1 LAEPTL
7 IWFLP
12 DAASKENRLVNIGE
26 WITKR
31 AIIHPDKPFLTGKN
45 KTLSNRQ
52 FNDQVNKT
60 AHALSDL
67 GIAKGDRVALLMSNC
82 SEFLEIF
89 FACAKTG
96 AIMVPLNFRLAVPE
110 LVYILKDS
118 EPEVMI
124 YSAEFADKV
133 REIRNT
139 SLSVNHYIGHGLD
152 LIKGDSNFVDFV
164 DTASARG
171 VLHTAEVN
179 LPDPLFIMYTSG
191 TTGDPKGAVLT
202 HQNIL
207 FGAIHSLLGY
217 GVDRS
222 YKSLV
227 VAPLFH
233 IGALAAS
240 VTPIVYAGGSLVISS
255 FYNASDV
262 LKTICREKINYMFA
276 VPVMFQMMAETPEWQ
291 EADLS
296 HVHFFISGGAPIP
309 LPVIK
314 KYQQE
319 KSIGF
324 VQGYALTETGRL
336 TSLDLED
343 SIIKAGSVGKE
354 VFHVN
359 LRIVDEQGRDL
370 PPNEPGEIIVQGPNI
385 FAGYWRKVG
394 TIVSALKNGWFHTG
408 DMGMRDD
415 DGFVYIVGRK
425 VEMIISSGENIY
437 PAEVE
442 RAIQSLPQVKEAAVV
457 GMPDEKR
464 GEVAA
469 AFIIFKKEQHLTE
482 NEITAFLAEKI
493 AYYKIPKKFIFVEE
507 FPRNQ
512 SGKVLKRIL
521 KKRLEEN

>member
-1 LAEPTL
+1 L
-7 IWFLP
+7 
-12 DAASKENRLVNIGE
+12 NIGE

-31 AIIHPDKPFLTGKN
+31 SIIQPDKPFLSEKN
-45 KTLSNRQ
+45 KAYNNLQ
-52 FNDQVNKT
+52 FNERVNKT
-60 AHALSDL
+60 ARAFIHL
-67 GIAKGDRVALLMSNC
+67 GVKKGDRVSLLMSNC

-96 AIMVPLNFRLAVPE
+96 AIMVPLNLRLAVPE
-110 LVYILKDS
+110 LLYILKDS
-118 EPEVMI
+118 APGTLI
-124 YSAEFADKV
+124 YSCEFADKV
-133 REIRNT
+133 GEIKSANIGLKQYLRHGGENPREDQIFADLVDGF
-139 SLSVNHYIGHGLD
+139 SGSEPLD
-152 LIKGDSNFVDFV
+152 VENVD
-164 DTASARG
+164 
-171 VLHTAEVN
+171 LN
-179 LPDPLFIMYTSG
+179 DPLFIMYTSG

-217 GVDRS
+217 GINKT

-240 VTPIVYAGGSLVISS
+240 VTPIIYGGGSIVLST
-255 FYNASDV
+255 FYNAAEMI
-262 LKTICREKINYMFA
+262 KTVCREKINYLFA
-276 VPVMFQMMAETPEWQ
+276 VPVMFQLMTEVDEWKD
-291 EADLS
+291 ADLS

-314 KYQQE
+314 KYQEE
-319 KSIGF
+319 KGVGF

-343 SIIKAGSVGKE
+343 SISKAGSVGKE

-359 LRIVDEQGRDL
+359 LRIVDDNGKNL
-370 PPNEPGEIIVQGPNI
+370 PANQPGEIIVQGPNV
-385 FAGYWRKVG
+385 FSGYWRKDLA
-394 TIVSALKNGWFHTG
+394 TSSAMKGGWFHTG
-408 DMGMRDD
+408 DMGRRDE

-437 PAEVE
+437 PVEVE
-442 RAIQSLPQVKEAAVV
+442 RAIQTLPQIKEAAAV
-457 GMPDEKR
+457 GMPDGKR
-464 GEVAA
+464 GEVVG
-469 AFIIFKKEQHLTE
+469 AFVILHKDTMITE
-482 NEITAFLAEKI
+482 SEILASLQNKI
-493 AYYKIPKKFIFVEE
+493 AHYKIPKKIFFVDD

-521 KKRLEEN
+521 KNRLEEK

>member
-1 LAEPTL
+1 M
-7 IWFLP
+7 
-12 DAASKENRLVNIGE
+12 NIGE

-31 AIIHPDKPFLTGKN
+31 AIIAPDKPFLTEKN
-45 KTLSNRQ
+45 KTYTNRQ
-52 FNDQVNKT
+52 FNRRVNRT
-60 AHALSDL
+60 AHALAHL
-67 GIAKGDRVALLMSNC
+67 GLVKGMRLAVLMSNS

-96 AIMVPLNFRLAVPE
+96 IILVPLNFRLAVPE
-110 LVYILKDS
+110 LLYIIRDS
-118 EPEVMI
+118 APELLI
-124 YSAEFADKV
+124 YSSEFAVKIS
-133 REIRNT
+133 EIKAANADVQRFYR
-139 SLSVNHYIGHGLD
+139 LGEIE
-152 LIKGDSNFVDFV
+152 GDGDPDFSAYADRFETLEPIEILGVD
-164 DTASARG
+164 
-171 VLHTAEVN
+171 

-240 VTPIVYAGGSLVISS
+240 VTPIVYAGGSLMISS
-255 FYNASDV
+255 FYNASET

-276 VPVMFQMMAETPEWQ
+276 VPVMYQMIADAPEWRD
-291 EADLS
+291 ADLS

-309 LPVIK
+309 LPVIR
-314 KYQQE
+314 KYQEE
-319 KSIGF
+319 KGVGF

-343 SIIKAGSVGKE
+343 SIRKAGSVGKE

-359 LRIVDEQGRDL
+359 LRIVDDHGRDIHTTD
-370 PPNEPGEIIVQGPNI
+370 PGEILVQGPNV
-385 FAGYWRKVG
+385 FAGYWNKEAATRAVFKD
-394 TIVSALKNGWFHTG
+394 GWFCTG
-408 DMGMRDD
+408 DMGRRDE
-415 DGFVYIVGRK
+415 DGFVHIVGRK

-442 RAIQSLPQVKEAAVV
+442 RALQSVPGVKEAAVV
-457 GMPDEKR
+457 GMPDPKR
-464 GEVAA
+464 GEVVG
-469 AFIIFKKEQHLTE
+469 AFVILKEGSIVSEADILNT
-482 NEITAFLAEKI
+482 LAGKI
-493 AYYKIPKKFIFVEE
+493 AHYKIPKSIFFVEE

-521 KKRLEEN
+521 KKRMEDQ

>member
-1 LAEPTL
+1 M
-7 IWFLP
+7 
-12 DAASKENRLVNIGE
+12 NIGE

-31 AIIHPDKPFLTGKN
+31 AIIQPDRPFLTEKN
-45 KTLSNRQ
+45 NTYNNLQ
-52 FNDQVNKT
+52 FNERVNKT
-60 AHALSDL
+60 ARALTHL
-67 GIAKGDRVALLMSNC
+67 GIKKGDRVALLMSNC

-96 AIMVPLNFRLAVPE
+96 AIMVPLNLRLAVPE
-110 LVYILKDS
+110 LLYILKDS
-118 EPEVMI
+118 EPGTLI
-124 YSAEFADKV
+124 YSSEFADKV
-133 REIRNT
+133 REIKSANIGLKQYLRHAGEN
-139 SLSVNHYIGHGLD
+139 LKEDAVFAESVNDFSGMEPLETENVGL
-152 LIKGDSNFVDFV
+152 N
-164 DTASARG
+164 
-171 VLHTAEVN
+171 
-179 LPDPLFIMYTSG
+179 DPLFIMYTSG

-217 GVDRS
+217 GINRS

-240 VTPIVYAGGSLVISS
+240 VTPIIYAGGSIVIST
-255 FYNASDV
+255 FYNATEM
-262 LKTICREKINYMFA
+262 LKTVCREKINYLFA
-276 VPVMFQMMAETPEWQ
+276 VPVMFQLMTEVDEWKN
-291 EADLS
+291 ADLA

-314 KYQQE
+314 KYQDE
-319 KSIGF
+319 KGVGF

-343 SIIKAGSVGKE
+343 SISKAGSVGKE

-359 LRIVDEQGRDL
+359 LRIVDDNGKNL
-370 PPNEPGEIIVQGPNI
+370 PANSAGEIIVQGPNV
-385 FAGYWRKVG
+385 FPGYWRKD
-394 TIVSALKNGWFHTG
+394 SATASAMKGGWFHTG
-408 DMGMRDD
+408 DMGRRDE

-437 PAEVE
+437 PVEVE
-442 RAIQSLPQVKEAAVV
+442 RAIQSLPQIKEAAAV

-464 GEVAA
+464 GEVVGAFVILQKDDRITESEILAA
-469 AFIIFKKEQHLTE
+469 LHD
-482 NEITAFLAEKI
+482 KI
-493 AYYKIPKKFIFVEE
+493 AHYKIPKKIFFVDD

-521 KKRLEEN
+521 KNRLEGKH

>member
-1 LAEPTL
+1 M
-7 IWFLP
+7 
-12 DAASKENRLVNIGE
+12 NIGE

-31 AIIHPDKPFLTGKN
+31 AIIAPDKPFLTEKN
-45 KTLSNRQ
+45 KIYTNRQ
-52 FNDQVNKT
+52 FNRRVNKT
-60 AHALSDL
+60 AHALAHL
-67 GIAKGDRVALLMSNC
+67 GLAKGMRLAVLMSNS

-96 AIMVPLNFRLAVPE
+96 IILVPLNFRLAVPE
-110 LVYILKDS
+110 LLYILQDS
-118 EPEVMI
+118 VPEILI
-124 YSAEFADKV
+124 YSSEFAAKV
-133 REIRNT
+133 GEIKSAGAEIQRFFRLGET
-139 SLSVNHYIGHGLD
+139 DGEGDPDFLTYAD
-152 LIKGDSNFVDFV
+152 LFATLEPLEILGVD
-164 DTASARG
+164 
-171 VLHTAEVN
+171 

-240 VTPIVYAGGSLVISS
+240 VTPIVYAGGSLIISS
-255 FYNASDV
+255 FYNASET

-276 VPVMFQMMAETPEWQ
+276 VPVMFQMIADTPEWRD
-291 EADLS
+291 ADLS

-309 LPVIK
+309 LPVIR
-314 KYQQE
+314 KYQEE
-319 KSIGF
+319 KGVGF

-343 SIIKAGSVGKE
+343 SIRKAGSVGKE

-359 LRIVDEQGRDL
+359 LRIVDDRGRDIHTTD
-370 PPNEPGEIIVQGPNI
+370 PGEILVQGPNV
-385 FAGYWRKVG
+385 FPGYWNKEAATRAVFKD
-394 TIVSALKNGWFHTG
+394 GWLCTG
-408 DMGMRDD
+408 DMGRRDE

-437 PAEVE
+437 PVEVE
-442 RAIQSLPQVKEAAVV
+442 RALQSLPGIKEAAVI
-457 GMPDEKR
+457 GMPDPKR
-464 GEVAA
+464 GEVVG
-469 AFIIFKKEQHLTE
+469 AFVILKEDRPVSEADIL
-482 NEITAFLAEKI
+482 NELSGKI
-493 AYYKIPKKFIFVEE
+493 AHYKIPKRIIFVDE

-521 KKRLEEN
+521 KKRLEDQ

>member
-1 LAEPTL
+1 L
-7 IWFLP
+7 
-12 DAASKENRLVNIGE
+12 NIGE

-31 AIIHPDKPFLTGKN
+31 ALIHPDKTFLAEKDRV
-45 KTLSNRQ
+45 LSNRQ
-52 FNDQVNKT
+52 FNAQVNKT
-60 AHALSDL
+60 AHALGDL

-96 AIMVPLNFRLAVPE
+96 AIMVPLNFRLAAPE
-110 LVYILKDS
+110 LVYIINDS
-118 EPEVMI
+118 EPAVLI
-124 YSAEFADKV
+124 YSSEFAGKV
-133 REIRNT
+133 REIRKA
-139 SLSVNHYIGHGLD
+139 SLCVKQYIGHGRD
-152 LIKGDSNFVDFV
+152 LMEGDREFVDFV
-164 DTASARG
+164 DSASEKG
-171 VLHTAEVN
+171 VLHTADVD
-179 LPDPLFIMYTSG
+179 LQDPLFIMYTSG

-207 FGAIHSLLGY
+207 FGALHSLLGY

-240 VTPIVYAGGSLVISS
+240 VTPIVYAGGSLVIST

-262 LKTICREKINYMFA
+262 LKTICRGKINYMFA
-276 VPVMFQMMAETPEWQ
+276 VPVMFQMMAETPEWKD
-291 EADLS
+291 ADLS

-319 KSIGF
+319 KSVGF

-336 TSLDLED
+336 TSLDLQD
-343 SIIKAGSVGKE
+343 SIAKAGSVGKE

-370 PPNEPGEIIVQGPNI
+370 PSNEPGEIIVQGPNV
-385 FAGYWRKVG
+385 FAGYWRKGG
-394 TIVSALKNGWFHTG
+394 TIVCALKNGWFHTG

-442 RAIQSLPQVKEAAVV
+442 RAIQTLPQVKEAAVV

-469 AFIIFKKEQHLTE
+469 AFVILKNEQNLSE
-482 NEITAFLAEKI
+482 NELIAFLSEKI
-493 AYYKIPKKFIFVEE
+493 AYYKIPKKVIFVED

-521 KKRLEEN
+521 KKRLEEILS

>member
-1 LAEPTL
+1 M
-7 IWFLP
+7 
-12 DAASKENRLVNIGE
+12 NIGE

-31 AIIHPDKPFLTGKN
+31 AIIQPDKPFLTEKN
-45 KTLSNRQ
+45 KACNNLQ
-52 FNDQVNKT
+52 FNERVNKT
-60 AHALSDL
+60 AHAFLHL
-67 GIAKGDRVALLMSNC
+67 GIKKGDRVALLMSNC

-96 AIMVPLNFRLAVPE
+96 AIMVPLNLRLAVPE
-110 LVYILKDS
+110 LLYILKDS
-118 EPEVMI
+118 GPDTLI
-124 YSAEFADKV
+124 YSCEFADKV
-133 REIRNT
+133 REIKSANIGLKQYLRHGGEN
-139 SLSVNHYIGHGLD
+139 LNDDPVFADSVNGFSGGEPLEAENVGL
-152 LIKGDSNFVDFV
+152 N
-164 DTASARG
+164 
-171 VLHTAEVN
+171 
-179 LPDPLFIMYTSG
+179 DPLFIMYTSG

-217 GVDRS
+217 GINKT

-240 VTPIVYAGGSLVISS
+240 VTPIIYGGGSIVLST
-255 FYNASDV
+255 FYNAAEM
-262 LKTICREKINYMFA
+262 LKTVCREKINYLFA
-276 VPVMFQMMAETPEWQ
+276 VPVMFQLMTEVDEWKN
-291 EADLS
+291 ADLA

-314 KYQQE
+314 KYQEE
-319 KSIGF
+319 KGVGF

-343 SIIKAGSVGKE
+343 SISKAGSVGKE

-359 LRIVDEQGRDL
+359 LRIVDDNGKNL
-370 PPNEPGEIIVQGPNI
+370 PANQPGEIIVQGPNV
-385 FAGYWRKVG
+385 FAGYWRKDIS
-394 TIVSALKNGWFHTG
+394 TASAMKGGWFHTG
-408 DMGMRDD
+408 DMGRRDE

-437 PAEVE
+437 PVEVE
-442 RAIQSLPQVKEAAVV
+442 RAIQTLPQIKEAAVV

-464 GEVAA
+464 GEVVG
-469 AFIIFKKEQHLTE
+469 AFVILQKDAKLSE
-482 NEITAFLAEKI
+482 NEILTALHDKI
-493 AYYKIPKKFIFVEE
+493 AHYKIPKKIFFVDD

-521 KKRLEEN
+521 KNRLESK